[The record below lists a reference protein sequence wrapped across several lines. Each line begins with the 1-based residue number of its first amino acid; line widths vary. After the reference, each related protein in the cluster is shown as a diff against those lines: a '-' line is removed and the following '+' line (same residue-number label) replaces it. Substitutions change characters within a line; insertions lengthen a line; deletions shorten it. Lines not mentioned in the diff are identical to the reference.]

1 MSGCGIG
8 PIPYDRYRIAQT
20 GQTRLNLDA
29 LLPFVPV
36 LQGGQ
41 KLPIIEKAVQLLR
54 QDERLQELE
63 PLLAFFATFV
73 LETNTVRKI
82 MRWDM
87 AVLRESPWYEEIVQ
101 EGYLKGQE
109 IGRLEGREEG
119 REEGERHGLLT
130 AIELALEIKFGADG
144 VALVPAVRQV
154 TGMERLQ
161 QLYIRLI
168 AGASLDEFRYLCT
181 EP

>member
-1 MSGCGIG
+1 MIKLWEV
-8 PIPYDRYRIAQT
+8 DVALVFEQH
-20 GQTRLNLDA
+20 LDA

-41 KLPIIEKAVQLLR
+41 ERPIIETAVRLLR

-73 LETNTVRKI
+73 LESSIVRTI

-101 EGYLKGQE
+101 EGYLKGQA
-109 IGRLEGREEG
+109 IGREEG
-119 REEGERHGLLT
+119 RGRGREQGRVEGLQEGERHGLLT
-130 AIELALEIKFGADG
+130 AIGLALEIKFGAEG
-144 VALVPAVRQV
+144 VAFAPTIHEIAGL
-154 TGMERLQ
+154 ERLQ
-161 QLYIRLI
+161 QIYIRLI
-168 AGASLDEFRYLCT
+168 AGASLDELRYLCA
-181 EP
+181 EA